1 MTTYLNNLKTEQLFA
16 VAYLFYEPVD
26 KTNNQAKQH
35 ETPQIDKYIGNR
47 LWLAFAVTKHPI
59 NAHHY
64 EPNAESSYKYFKKQ
78 CWLPPSDVD

>member
-1 MTTYLNNLKTEQLFA
+1 MEHLVT
-16 VAYLFYEPVD
+16 VAYLSYEPVD

-78 CWLPPSDVD
+78 C